1 MRYRQWKKNYKK
13 QHGINPPDSIDKR
26 KRYKQQV
33 RAIKALASV
42 DISKLASRVS
52 ETITDAMARF
62 MRALGNGLDGAGTTC
77 KEIADNIQPLE
88 IESCGLDWEVKPVVC
103 DYGVYENCKW
113 NGSSELKLITNSHSA
128 AKKIVEI
135 MQQDQLQHYKA
146 NYPEMVKAVKASKD
160 GYRAE
165 TVIYDELLHQWTDK
179 ECSE

>member
-13 QHGINPPDSIDKR
+13 RHGINPPDSIDKR
-26 KRYKQQV
+26 KQRKQQV
-33 RAIKALASV
+33 RAIKALASM
-42 DISKLASRVS
+42 DISGTISRMAEIFTGALAGAMR
-52 ETITDAMARF
+52 TIGGAFDA
-62 MRALGNGLDGAGTTC
+62 AGTVC
-77 KEIADNIQPLE
+77 KSAADNMQPLE
-88 IESCGLDWEVKPVVC
+88 IEGCGLSWEVKPVVC
-103 DYGVYENCKW
+103 DYGVYESCTW